1 MVQGNKEA
9 DIVQLGLMEEED
21 SQVYLAARR
30 LADTRPEVI
39 SFNIVHL
46 TLVTLLLLQT
56 LYLEWRNRSSVTL
69 HTIATMNHPG
79 PGANTVRF
87 LPDGRLG
94 TGGADG
100 NVLVWNC
107 GR

>member
-39 SFNIVHL
+39 S
-46 TLVTLLLLQT
+46 
-56 LYLEWRNRSSVTL
+56 YSS
-69 HTIATMNHPG
+69 I
-79 PGANTVRF
+79 F
-87 LPDGRLG
+87 
-94 TGGADG
+94 
-100 NVLVWNC
+100 C
-107 GR
+107 I

>member
-39 SFNIVHL
+39 SCNID
-46 TLVTLLLLQT
+46 
-56 LYLEWRNRSSVTL
+56 SSYS
-69 HTIATMNHPG
+69 ATSRPCTWSG
-79 PGANTVRF
+79 
-87 LPDGRLG
+87 G
-94 TGGADG
+94 TAAA
-100 NVLVWNC
+100 
-107 GR
+107 

>member
-1 MVQGNKEA
+1 M
-9 DIVQLGLMEEED
+9 
-21 SQVYLAARR
+21 
-30 LADTRPEVI
+30 
-39 SFNIVHL
+39 
-46 TLVTLLLLQT
+46 
-56 LYLEWRNRSSVTL
+56 YLEWRNRSSVTL

>member
-39 SFNIVHL
+39 SFNIVHW
-46 TLVTLLLLQT
+46 LQF
-56 LYLEWRNRSSVTL
+56 SSFRPCTWS
-69 HTIATMNHPG
+69 G
-79 PGANTVRF
+79 
-87 LPDGRLG
+87 G
-94 TGGADG
+94 TAAA
-100 NVLVWNC
+100 
-107 GR
+107 

>member
-1 MVQGNKEA
+1 MQGNKEA

-46 TLVTLLLLQT
+46 TLVTHLLLLQT

>member
-39 SFNIVHL
+39 SFNIDCAFD
-46 TLVTLLLLQT
+46 
-56 LYLEWRNRSSVTL
+56 SSCPPTSRPC
-69 HTIATMNHPG
+69 TWSG
-79 PGANTVRF
+79 
-87 LPDGRLG
+87 G
-94 TGGADG
+94 TAAA
-100 NVLVWNC
+100 
-107 GR
+107 

>member
-39 SFNIVHL
+39 SCNIVHL
-46 TLVTLLLLQT
+46 ILINYLLLL
-56 LYLEWRNRSSVTL
+56 
-69 HTIATMNHPG
+69 
-79 PGANTVRF
+79 
-87 LPDGRLG
+87 
-94 TGGADG
+94 
-100 NVLVWNC
+100 
-107 GR
+107 

>member
-1 MVQGNKEA
+1 MQGNKEA

>member
-1 MVQGNKEA
+1 MQGNKEA

-46 TLVTLLLLQT
+46 TLVTHLLSRPCT
-56 LYLEWRNRSSVTL
+56 WS
-69 HTIATMNHPG
+69 G
-79 PGANTVRF
+79 
-87 LPDGRLG
+87 G
-94 TGGADG
+94 TAAA
-100 NVLVWNC
+100 
-107 GR
+107 

>member
-46 TLVTLLLLQT
+46 TLFYLLISRPCT
-56 LYLEWRNRSSVTL
+56 WS
-69 HTIATMNHPG
+69 G
-79 PGANTVRF
+79 
-87 LPDGRLG
+87 G
-94 TGGADG
+94 TAAA
-100 NVLVWNC
+100 
-107 GR
+107 